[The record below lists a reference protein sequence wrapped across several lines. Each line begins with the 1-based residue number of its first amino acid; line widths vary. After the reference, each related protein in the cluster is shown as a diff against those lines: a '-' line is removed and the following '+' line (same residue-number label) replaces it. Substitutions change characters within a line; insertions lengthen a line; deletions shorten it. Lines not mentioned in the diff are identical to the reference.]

1 MELIDELLEDAT
13 PEDINDFYV
22 EKMTEIREL
31 ELRTWHAI
39 GKSLANKDEDF

>member
-22 EKMTEIREL
+22 ERWLKLENWNYEL
-31 ELRTWHAI
+31 GMLLESR
-39 GKSLANKDEDF
+39 